1 MMGSVLAACCES
13 WLETILVVSTP
24 WVIQSG
30 ELWLL
35 NGNKAKYNR
44 YKRKFFS
51 PQEKITFL
59 VSSFG
64 SRCLTQCYNF
74 PGDKNFQICVLG
86 NKFVLNLGL
95 MWYFPCYIDLVL
107 MVLLE
112 LSSINF
118 TWRTCYNLLG
128 HFLME
133 AIMRTLKVSSKPS
146 GSHDL
151 PGVCKMKSLKY
162 PVKVD
167 IASNFQN
174 VYKMPPCFRC
184 GCRGGGLLSL
194 QRSSLFSSPGVWPVT
209 QHYLIAPKVG
219 IAFWHTAPPH
229 VTHPSLCLAFVCPP
243 ASWDSSIRPDP
254 ASAAT
259 VTSVLWAFAICINHQ
274 SWIGTP
280 L

>member
-1 MMGSVLAACCES
+1 M
-13 WLETILVVSTP
+13 ET
-24 WVIQSG
+24 
-30 ELWLL
+30 
-35 NGNKAKYNR
+35 KYNR

-59 VSSFG
+59 VSSVG

-86 NKFVLNLGL
+86 NKFVLNSGL

-107 MVLLE
+107 MVSLE

-118 TWRTCYNLLG
+118 SWRTCYNLLG

-146 GSHDL
+146 GSHDFL
-151 PGVCKMKSLKY
+151 GVCIMKSLKY

-174 VYKMPPCFRC
+174 IYKMPPCFRC

-194 QRSSLFSSPGVWPVT
+194 QRSSPFSSPGAWPVT

-219 IAFWHTAPPH
+219 IAFWHTAPSLTSPIH
-229 VTHPSLCLAFVCPP
+229 LSPLLLFVPQPLETHPSEQTQHRLLLLRLYSEHLHKP
-243 ASWDSSIRPDP
+243 SIIDWN
-254 ASAAT
+254 
-259 VTSVLWAFAICINHQ
+259 TSLMRA
-274 SWIGTP
+274 
-280 L
+280 